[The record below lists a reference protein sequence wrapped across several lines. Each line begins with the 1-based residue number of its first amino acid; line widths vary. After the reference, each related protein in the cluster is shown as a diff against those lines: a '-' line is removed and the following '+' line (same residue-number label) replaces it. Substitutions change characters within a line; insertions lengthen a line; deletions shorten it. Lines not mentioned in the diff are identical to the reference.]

1 MGGLA
6 PKGMGNA
13 SSVFL
18 AMIAGMEVG
27 LNPMQSMQGIMVVN
41 NRTTMWGDVAF
52 AKCLASPLCLGI
64 REWIEGEGEGAVAH
78 CECVRK
84 GWPEPVH
91 RTFSWAWAKKADL
104 HTKETYQKYPLRMIQ
119 MRARAFALRDAFAD
133 VLKGMG
139 IAEEAMD
146 FVDVTA
152 AEVAPQPSAKAKT
165 LDQVTEQLEGER
177 AGAGRGRPAGSKNR
191 PKPEPEPPAPTEAA
205 LDAVREQAGEVL
217 DEIARGLPPE
227 DDPRDNVERAPW
239 KPDNPEHEVPTEAEA
254 RGNQDDCAL
263 IDKLHALG
271 NPGKAIL
278 GMIEKYNIPLDAV
291 RAEFEGRSMTL
302 TDANRTYKALGMIYN

>member
-1 MGGLA
+1 MSEESKEVAVKEDATRSLLASAKIENGNLVLTSGDQLWWLANRVIMGGLA

-191 PKPEPEPPAPTEAA
+191 PKPSSCDARIVPSQRLFVAP
-205 LDAVREQAGEVL
+205 LFIGQ
-217 DEIARGLPPE
+217 
-227 DDPRDNVERAPW
+227 
-239 KPDNPEHEVPTEAEA
+239 
-254 RGNQDDCAL
+254 
-263 IDKLHALG
+263 
-271 NPGKAIL
+271 
-278 GMIEKYNIPLDAV
+278 Y
-291 RAEFEGRSMTL
+291 
-302 TDANRTYKALGMIYN
+302 